1 MGIRI
6 HYGRLRI
13 ANGPLKGKHYAGGN
27 YSFAY
32 VDETERL
39 GYVYRA
45 VSPPHRRLRTRSAY
59 FVDLVLGPMSKRQ
72 MRMVKEDCV
81 TWSET

>member
-1 MGIRI
+1 MAICI

-13 ANGPLKGKHYAGGN
+13 ANGPLKGRHYSGGN

-39 GYVYRA
+39 AYVYRA
-45 VSPPHRRLRTRSAY
+45 VSPPHRRLRSRSAY
-59 FVDLVLGPMSKRQ
+59 FVDFVVGPMSKRT
-72 MRMVKEDCV
+72 MRMVKENNM
-81 TWSET
+81 TWGGA